1 MLFYTTKD
9 CQTRPTLT
17 DDQSLELIGKN
28 IKIVPKLI
36 VDGTVLNYIIINFDN
51 FTANSTNPEYRDN
64 VIEFDIVCH
73 FDQWHLKDFQL
84 RPYRI
89 AAEIDSMFNNRHLTG
104 IGKLQFMG
112 TSQLILNE
120 EFAGL
125 CMMYQAIH
133 GDEDKKRTLN
143 PDEEAMLIEN
153 FDKIFNNG

>member
-1 MLFYTTKD
+1 
-9 CQTRPTLT
+9 
-17 DDQSLELIGKN
+17 
-28 IKIVPKLI
+28 
-36 VDGTVLNYIIINFDN
+36 
-51 FTANSTNPEYRDN
+51 
-64 VIEFDIVCH
+64 
-73 FDQWHLKDFQL
+73 
-84 RPYRI
+84 
-89 AAEIDSMFNNRHLTG
+89 MFNNRHLTG